1 MLTTDMASHRTPAPA
16 RPSLDDIRW
25 RAVIDRDRSHDGEF
39 VYAVRTTGIYCR
51 PVCPSRRPLRTSVAF
66 HPSPEAAEAH
76 GFRACKRCHPQRG
89 RSADPGVAL
98 ARQACAFIASHADE
112 SVGLARIAAHTG
124 VSRFHLQRTFA
135 QVVGL
140 SPRAYLEAV
149 RAARFRAGLR
159 EGTLPLAGAVYEA
172 GYGSSSRVYERKP
185 TGSVTPGSYR
195 TGGKGLVVRYSVVD
209 SALGRLL
216 VAGTGTGV
224 CAVKLGDADAP
235 LVAELRAEFPAAT
248 LEEGARALA
257 PWVRALRDYA
267 QGRVPDTDLPLDVR
281 ATAFQWQVWRFLQ
294 SIPLGETRTYSEVA
308 KGIKRP
314 AAVRAVAR
322 ACATNPVCLV
332 VPCHRVI
339 GKDGTLTGYRWG
351 LHRKDALLTA
361 ERRGR

>member
-1 MLTTDMASHRTPAPA
+1 MLTTDMASHHTPAP
-16 RPSLDDIRW
+16 PPESVDDTRW
-25 RAVIDRDRSHDGEF
+25 RAVINRDRAHDGAF

-51 PVCPSRRPLRTSVAF
+51 PVCPSRQPLRTSVAF
-66 HPSPEAAEAH
+66 HPSLEAAEAH
-76 GFRACKRCHPQRG
+76 GFRACQRCHPQRG

-98 ARQACAFIASHADE
+98 AREACAFIASHADE
-112 SVGLARIAAHTG
+112 PVDLARVAAHTG

-135 QVVGL
+135 RVVGL

-149 RAARFRAGLR
+149 CASRFRAGLR
-159 EGTLPLAGAVYEA
+159 EGTLPLAGAMYEA

-185 TGSVTPGSYR
+185 TGSVTPSSYR
-195 TGGKGLVVRYSVVD
+195 AGGKGLVVRYSLVD
-209 SALGRLL
+209 SAVGRLL
-216 VAGTGTGV
+216 VAGTDTGV
-224 CAVKLGDADAP
+224 CAIKLGDADAP
-235 LVAELRAEFPAAT
+235 LVADLRAEFPAAII
-248 LEEGARALA
+248 EDGARTLA
-257 PWVRALRDYA
+257 PWVRALREYTK
-267 QGRVPDTDLPLDVR
+267 GRVPDAELPLDVR

-314 AAVRAVAR
+314 SAVRAVAR

-351 LHRKDALLTA
+351 LHRKDALLKA
-361 ERRGR
+361 EGR

>member
-1 MLTTDMASHRTPAPA
+1 MLTISMPPHPAPA
-16 RPSLDDIRW
+16 RPPRSADDLRW
-25 RAVIDRDRSHDGEF
+25 RAVISRDRSHDGAF

-51 PVCPSRRPLRTSVAF
+51 PVCPSRRPLRASVVF
-66 HPSPEAAEAH
+66 YPSPEAAEAR

-89 RSADPGVAL
+89 RSVDPGVAL
-98 ARQACAFIASHADE
+98 ARQACAFIATHADE
-112 SVGLARIAAHTG
+112 PVNLARVAAHAD

-135 QVVGL
+135 RVVGL

-149 RAARFRAGLR
+149 RASRFKAGLR

-195 TGGKGLVVRYSVVD
+195 TGGKGLVVRYSLVD

-216 VAGTGTGV
+216 VAGTDAGV

-235 LVAELRAEFPAAT
+235 LVAELRGEFPAAT
-248 LEEGARALA
+248 IEVGGRALA
-257 PWVRALRDYA
+257 PWVQALRA
-267 QGRVPDTDLPLDVR
+267 HAKGRVPDAELPLDVR

-308 KGIKRP
+308 KGIRRP

-322 ACATNPVCLV
+322 ACATNPVALA

-351 LHRKDALLTA
+351 LHRKDALLKA
-361 ERRGR
+361 ERH

>member
-1 MLTTDMASHRTPAPA
+1 MLTTDMASPRTPARP

-25 RAVIDRDRSHDGEF
+25 RAVVDRDRSHDGEF

-51 PVCPSRRPLRTSVAF
+51 PVCPSRRPLRASVAF

-76 GFRACKRCHPQRG
+76 GFRACKRCHPQHG

-98 ARQACAFIASHADE
+98 ARQVCAFIASHADE
-112 SVGLARIAAHTG
+112 PVDLARVAAHTG
-124 VSRFHLQRTFA
+124 SSRFHLQRTFA
-135 QVVGL
+135 RVVGL

-195 TGGKGLVVRYSVVD
+195 AGGKGLVVRYCLVD

-216 VAGTGTGV
+216 VAGTDAGV

-235 LVAELRAEFPAAT
+235 LIAELRAEFPAAT
-248 LEEGARALA
+248 LDERARGLA
-257 PWVRALRDYA
+257 PWVRALREYTE
-267 QGRVPDTDLPLDVR
+267 GRVPDAELPLDVR

-294 SIPLGETRTYSEVA
+294 SIPLGQTRTYGEVA

-314 AAVRAVAR
+314 TAVRAVAR

-351 LHRKDALLTA
+351 LHRKDTLLTA